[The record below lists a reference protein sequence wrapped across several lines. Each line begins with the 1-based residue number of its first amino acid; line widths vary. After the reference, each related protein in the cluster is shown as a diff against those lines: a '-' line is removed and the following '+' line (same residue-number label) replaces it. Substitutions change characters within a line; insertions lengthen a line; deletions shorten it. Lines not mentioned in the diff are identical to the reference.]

1 MASFVPKQDRLRDWD
16 TQVEKAS
23 GTETAGGDL
32 CLTHSVKYA
41 DRYRFGDGGSNGEG

>member
-1 MASFVPKQDRLRDWD
+1 MASIVPQQDRRRHWG
-16 TQVEKAS
+16 TQVEEAS

-41 DRYRFGDGGSNGEG
+41 DRYKFGDGGSNGKG